1 MSTDTFDRNC
11 LCYKDDQN
19 RKWFSAMLLASSAR
33 FFQKM
38 YRVQNFEE
46 LDYAMSLAGTNH
58 LVEMMDIL
66 NAFTKEALIDDVKLT
81 ICFEN
86 YMKATLL
93 HAGYLIHIIRPA
105 KTHPQCVGLQA
116 LAKRQKDEPILITDF
131 LALDAIVYDSQKTM
145 NILPA
150 LSDQT
155 IGISKMLDETKYQT
169 VVRLPINIAEVAKGA
184 KNHRNNIHYL
194 LGEAASYSSQQIDNM
209 IECSD
214 FINLKIIDPFN
225 SWCIQSALPKKK
237 INHTQLRN
245 GKNKRR

>member
-1 MSTDTFDRNC
+1 
-11 LCYKDDQN
+11 
-19 RKWFSAMLLASSAR
+19 MLLSSSAR

-46 LDYAMSLAGTNH
+46 LEYAISLTGINH
-58 LVEMMDIL
+58 LEEMTDVL

-93 HAGYLIHIIRPA
+93 QAGYLIHIIRPA
-105 KTHPQCVGLQA
+105 KTHSQYTGLQA

-131 LALDAIVYDSQKTM
+131 STLDGIVYDSQKKM
-145 NILPA
+145 NVFPA

-155 IGISKMLDETKYQT
+155 IGIGKLLDKAKYQA
-169 VVRLPINIAEVAKGA
+169 VVRLPINIAEVAKDA

-194 LGEAASYSSQQIDNM
+194 LGEAASYSSKQIDNM

-214 FINLKIIDPFN
+214 FINLKIIAPFN
-225 SWCIQSALPKKK
+225 SWCIQSGMPKKQ
-237 INHTQLRN
+237 INLTQLRN